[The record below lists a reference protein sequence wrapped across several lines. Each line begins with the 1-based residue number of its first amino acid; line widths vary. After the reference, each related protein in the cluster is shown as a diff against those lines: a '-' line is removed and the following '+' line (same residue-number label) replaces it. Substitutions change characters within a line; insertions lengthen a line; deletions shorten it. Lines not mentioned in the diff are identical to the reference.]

1 MNLQIGQPLPDGVL
15 RETTAIDDSTGCFLK
30 PEIINVNA
38 AIKGKKIV
46 IFGVPGAFTPTCSA
60 QHLPGYVDHHAAFK
74 SKGVDEIW
82 CVSVNDAFTMAAWG
96 RERQAQGKIRML
108 ADGTAAYIRQLGL
121 EQDMTEKGLGIR
133 SLRFAMI
140 VDNGILTHLAVEQP
154 GQFEGSKAE
163 AILAKL

>member
-1 MNLQIGQPLPDGVL
+1 MNLQIGQPLPDGIL
-15 RETTAIDDSTGCFLK
+15 RETTAIDELTGCSLK
-30 PEIINVNA
+30 PEIINVSA
-38 AIKGKKIV
+38 AVKDKKII

-82 CVSVNDAFTMAAWG
+82 CVSVNDAFVMAAWG
-96 RERQAQGKIRML
+96 RERLAKGKVRML
-108 ADGTAAYIRQLGL
+108 ADGSAAYTRLLGL

-140 VDNGILTHLAVEQP
+140 VDDGIVTHLAVEQP